1 MVVTPLIYASFIL
14 SIPLNTSLLR
24 NVSESEMGF
33 STKQPSKRSA
43 IVPLFEEIWPCWGC
57 CLGRVAPTR
66 TYKKSQAAFV
76 RG

>member
-43 IVPLFEEIWPCWGC
+43 LVPNKLLFEEIWPC
-57 CLGRVAPTR
+57 
-66 TYKKSQAAFV
+66 
-76 RG
+76 RGE